1 MPHRYD
7 CIINVSSGTG
17 DKEEIRHRLAEIFAA
32 SRTDARITLARSG
45 EELAELAREAAKA
58 EASDT
63 VIGGGGDGSLN
74 AIATALVGTKKRF
87 GVLPL
92 GTLNHFAGDLGIPSD
107 LEAAAQT
114 IIDGHTIEVDVA
126 EVNGEIFLNNSS
138 LGLYPMIVHKRERQQ
153 ERLGRGKWP
162 AFLWAAISALYRYP
176 SLSVRLEA
184 DGEELMRRTPFVFI
198 GNNEYMMDGFKIGG
212 RKNLTDGHLCL
223 YTTRAISRFGLVR
236 LAVRALF
243 GRVRQARE
251 FDAVCAKEIWIE
263 TRRRKRLRVAN
274 DGEVMIMNAPLHY
287 RIRPRALRVIVP
299 KIETADE

>member
-212 RKNLTDGHLCL
+212 RKNLTDGHVCL
-223 YTTRAISRFGLVR
+223 YTTRAI
-236 LAVRALF
+236 
-243 GRVRQARE
+243 
-251 FDAVCAKEIWIE
+251 
-263 TRRRKRLRVAN
+263 
-274 DGEVMIMNAPLHY
+274 
-287 RIRPRALRVIVP
+287 
-299 KIETADE
+299 